1 MGFINYIKKIFGKND
16 IARQIKEDLSKL
28 DLRNAGV
35 VDYRGVI
42 PVTNYPINKEL
53 DEALKKDC

>member
-1 MGFINYIKKIFGKND
+1 MGFINYIKNIFGKND
-16 IARQIKEDLSKL
+16 IARQIKEDLSKI

-35 VDYRGVI
+35 VDYREVI
-42 PVTNYPINKEL
+42 PITNYTIDEKL